1 MLLAGDN
8 MNRKEEA
15 VKLIHTKLEGK
26 TFLSYKEIAAI
37 TGYHPKYLLKLKKEV
52 VEGTISLKHGNLS
65 KKPYNAISD
74 KERDY
79 IVQLYKRSHVS
90 IKKFCKFYG
99 KRSYS
104 CIYNTLDREGLIKKT
119 SN

>member
-1 MLLAGDN
+1 MSNKRNAVELIEKKLA
-8 MNRKEEA
+8 
-15 VKLIHTKLEGK
+15 GK

-52 VEGTISLKHGNLS
+52 VESTISLKHGNLS

-90 IKKFCKFYG
+90 IKKFCEFYG

-104 CIYNTLDREGLIKKT
+104 CIYNTLKNAGAIKK
-119 SN
+119 

>member
-1 MLLAGDN
+1 MSNKRNAVELIEKKLA
-8 MNRKEEA
+8 
-15 VKLIHTKLEGK
+15 GK

-65 KKPYNAISD
+65 KKPYNALSD

-90 IKKFCKFYG
+90 IKKFCEFYS

-104 CIYNTLDREGLIKKT
+104 CIYNTLKEANAIKK
-119 SN
+119 

>member
-1 MLLAGDN
+1 MSNKRNAVELIEKKLA
-8 MNRKEEA
+8 
-15 VKLIHTKLEGK
+15 GK

-52 VEGTISLKHGNLS
+52 IEGTISLTPGNLY
-65 KKPYNAISD
+65 KKPHNAITE

-90 IKKFCKFYG
+90 IKKFCEFYG

-104 CIYNTLDREGLIKKT
+104 CIYNVLKKEGIIKSKV
-119 SN
+119 